1 MKELEGAFERE
12 DSTCMNLREY
22 LKNHTIVADG
32 AFGTYY
38 AEKYS
43 TGELPEIANTEHPE
57 RVEGMHLE
65 YIKAGARYIR
75 TNTYA
80 SNSHMLS
87 ENDERV
93 KANIEAAV
101 KLARS
106 AVEKSGIEEPVFIAG
121 DIGPIPEMSGF
132 EGKQNEQEYLKLA
145 EYMLNQG
152 VDAVHFETFADY
164 EDILPAIKLLREKSE
179 DIFISLCFCVNQ
191 YGYSGAG
198 LSAKRLISDVAKLPV
213 DAVGLNCGVGAG
225 HMVQL
230 LGELNLPTNKYVIV
244 LPNAGYPNFT
254 RNQMHFGN
262 TPSYFADRMKEIVM
276 GGADI
281 VGGCCGTKP
290 NTIERIAGML
300 AGLPKY
306 DKKLHEGSQKAAET
320 PKRKGFLYDED
331 GNIRNKKFIAVEL
344 APPFDAND
352 EKLLESAHALVGTGV
367 DVLTFPDSPSGRTRV
382 DSVLMADK
390 VYRETGIEVMPHICC
405 RDKNAVAMRSL
416 FMGAR
421 INDIHNLLIITGDP
435 LPSMVRDTVKSVFN
449 FDSVGLMKI
458 AREMN
463 EETFNDRPLCYGGAI
478 NQGRKNLE
486 VEIGRVK
493 KKMEAGAEFFLTQPV
508 FCREDADR
516 LRYIKEETGA
526 RILCGIMPLISRK
539 NALFMKNEI
548 AGVNVPDELIE
559 KYPENGNRQE
569 GEQVGIE
576 LAKAMIAITEDF
588 VDGWYFSFPFN
599 RTYLL
604 KRILNS

>member
-1 MKELEGAFERE
+1 
-12 DSTCMNLREY
+12 MNLRDY

-38 AEKYS
+38 ADKFS
-43 TGELPEIANTEHPE
+43 TDELPERANTGHPE
-57 RVEGMHLE
+57 RVEQLQLE

-80 SNSHMLS
+80 SNCTLLEADFDRVR
-87 ENDERV
+87 ENIV
-93 KANIEAAV
+93 AAV
-101 KLARS
+101 RLART
-106 AVEKSGIEEPVFIAG
+106 AVEKSGVAERVYIAG
-121 DIGPIPEMSGF
+121 DIGPIPEQGGF
-132 EGKQNEQEYLKLA
+132 AEAENEQEYIDIADCLLG
-145 EYMLNQG
+145 QG
-152 VDAVHFETFADY
+152 VDAVHFETFG
-164 EDILPAIKLLREKSE
+164 DIGKIAPAIEYLRRKSD
-179 DIFISLCFCVNQ
+179 DIFISVCFCVNQ
-191 YGYSGAG
+191 FGYSLSG
-198 LSAKRLISDVAKLPV
+198 LSARRLLEDAAVLPV
-213 DAVGLNCGVGAG
+213 DAVGLNCGVGPG
-225 HMVQL
+225 HMAQL
-230 LGELNLPTNKYVIV
+230 LEGISLPEDKYVIA
-244 LPNAGYPNFT
+244 LANAGYPRLS

-262 TPSYFADRMKEIVM
+262 TPAYFAGKMKEIARL
-276 GGADI
+276 GADI

-290 NTIERIAGML
+290 ETISRVAEEISALTKHNRRQYADCPET
-300 AGLPKY
+300 AAPV
-306 DKKLHEGSQKAAET
+306 KK
-320 PKRKGFLYDED
+320 KGFLYDTD
-331 GNIRNKKFIAVEL
+331 GNIKKKKFIAVEL

-352 EKLLESAHALVGTGV
+352 GKLLESAHALTGTEV

-421 INDIHNLLIITGDP
+421 INDIHNMLIITGDP

-463 EETFNDRPLCYGGAI
+463 EEIFSDSPLSYGGAI

-508 FCREDADR
+508 FCEEDVNR
-516 LRYIKEETGA
+516 LRCIKEKTGA

-548 AGVNVPDELIE
+548 SGVNVPDELIQ
-559 KYPENGNRQE
+559 KYPEKGSRKE
-569 GEQVGIE
+569 GEKVGIE
-576 LAKAMIAITEDF
+576 LARQMIALTEDF
-588 VDGWYFSFPFN
+588 ADGYYFSFPFN
-599 RTYLL
+599 RTYML
-604 KRILNS
+604 KEILD